1 MHLRNE
7 IISHPVTAKDPLTT
21 FGTGFLDEVG
31 VTFRMKHYPVKIMEK
46 LTHALL
52 HNTCAS

>member
-31 VTFRMKHYPVKIMEK
+31 VTFRIKHYPVKIMK
-46 LTHALL
+46 KSKSTHALPP
-52 HNTCAS
+52 